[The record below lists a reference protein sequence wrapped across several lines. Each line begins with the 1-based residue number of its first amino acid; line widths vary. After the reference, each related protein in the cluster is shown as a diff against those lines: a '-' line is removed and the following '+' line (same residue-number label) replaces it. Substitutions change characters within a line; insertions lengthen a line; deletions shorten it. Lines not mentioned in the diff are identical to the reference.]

1 MEWDFIMV
9 LLCIPL
15 VTDDVDH
22 HDVDGFIYYSY
33 IFFGEVSV
41 QIFAHFQIGLFS
53 YY

>member
-1 MEWDFIMV
+1 MV
-9 LLCIPL
+9 LLCISL

-22 HDVDGFIYYSY
+22 HDVDGLICYSY
-33 IFFGEVSV
+33 IFFGEVFV